1 MTMIDIQVTEQ
12 ELNTILHGLYIL
24 EDQTWFIGKD
34 VTEKLI
40 NQLNGLDREN
50 TLRKEAI
57 CDI

>member
-1 MTMIDIQVTEQ
+1 MIDLQVTEQ

-40 NQLNGLDREN
+40 NQLNSLDREN

>member
-1 MTMIDIQVTEQ
+1 MIDIQVTEQ

-24 EDQTWFIGKD
+24 EDQSWFIGKD

-40 NQLNGLDREN
+40 NQLNRLDREN

>member
-24 EDQTWFIGKD
+24 EDQSWFIGKD

-40 NQLNGLDREN
+40 NQLNRLDREN

>member
-1 MTMIDIQVTEQ
+1 MIDIQVTEQ

-24 EDQTWFIGKD
+24 EDQSWFIGKD

-40 NQLNGLDREN
+40 NQLNRLGIEN

>member
-24 EDQTWFIGKD
+24 EDQSWFIGKD

-40 NQLNGLDREN
+40 NQLNGLGIEN

>member
-40 NQLNGLDREN
+40 NQLNCLDREN

>member
-1 MTMIDIQVTEQ
+1 MIDIQVTEQ

-24 EDQTWFIGKD
+24 EDQSWFIGKD

-40 NQLNGLDREN
+40 NHLNGLDIEN

>member
-24 EDQTWFIGKD
+24 EDQSWFIGKD

-40 NQLNGLDREN
+40 NQLNRLGIEN

>member
-24 EDQTWFIGKD
+24 EDQSWFIGKD

-40 NQLNGLDREN
+40 NQLNSLDREN

>member
-1 MTMIDIQVTEQ
+1 MIDLQVTEQ

-40 NQLNGLDREN
+40 NQLNRLDREN

>member
-1 MTMIDIQVTEQ
+1 MIDLQVTEQ

-50 TLRKEAI
+50 TLRKESI

>member
-1 MTMIDIQVTEQ
+1 MIDIQVTEQ

-24 EDQTWFIGKD
+24 EDQSWFIGKD

-50 TLRKEAI
+50 TLIKEAI